1 MESDP
6 QGRVAVLELA
16 CGNDAELREQVEE
29 LLAFDTGAC
38 SNVRGAV
45 RTEFTHVAFSLSGK
59 TVSHY
64 RILEGIDAGGMGV
77 VYRAEDIKL
86 GRQVAVK
93 FLPEESATDPTSVAR
108 FEREAR
114 SASAL
119 DHPNICPI
127 HEFGEYEGRPFLVM
141 QLLEGKTLRELIAA
155 SGNKNEAIR
164 IERAA

>member
-1 MESDP
+1 MAKILNCVTRSRSCSP
-6 QGRVAVLELA
+6 STRARVATCGQRSVL
-16 CGNDAELREQVEE
+16 N
-29 LLAFDTGAC
+29 
-38 SNVRGAV
+38 SPS
-45 RTEFTHVAFSLSGK
+45 VAFSLSGK

-64 RILEGIDAGGMGV
+64 RILEGIDGGGMGV

-86 GRQVAVK
+86 GRQVAMK
-93 FLPEESATDPTSVAR
+93 FLPEECTTDPMSLCR

-127 HEFGEYEGRPFLVM
+127 HEFGEHEGRPFLVM

-155 SGNKNEAIR
+155 PDEQERAIR